1 MCGAW
6 SLEHKLPFLFDEA
19 PPFPSM
25 SRSKKTVCN
34 GLTAG
39 RAIFAAVVLMIG
51 GFLNVIWRSS
61 GHRRVRG
68 GRCYPLRVMHGTE
81 AGI

>member
-1 MCGAW
+1 MKAAAVPCNE
-6 SLEHKLPFLFDEA
+6 SLQ
-19 PPFPSM
+19 
-25 SRSKKTVCN
+25 KTVCN
-34 GLTAG
+34 GRLTVG

-68 GRCYPLRVMHGTE
+68 GRCHPLRVMHGTE